1 MKCRASCQLCR
12 CEICRVMQ
20 PWLFCC
26 KWICFS
32 SLWSHIIRKCAGFL
46 FRKYKI
52 VSKNSPMVTHYVRSA
67 VFATSTCLMDQFLCR
82 NVSKN
87 KTLKTCR
94 LGVKSNLLLFF
105 FLYLQCFMSVSAG
118 SALNIQGEEQQDR
131 DSFVSFD
138 QSCMLLPSCLLIR
151 VVTLIMRSKL
161 SVSSLNQGTKW
172 HGHSLWMEENEATLI
187 PRVHLLGGWG

>member
-1 MKCRASCQLCR
+1 MKCRASCRLCR
-12 CEICRVMQ
+12 CEICRVMR
-20 PWLFCC
+20 PWLFCW

-32 SLWSHIIRKCAGFL
+32 SLWLHILRKCAGFL

-52 VSKNSPMVTHYVRSA
+52 VSKNSPMVTHYAKIA
-67 VFATSTCLMDQFLCR
+67 VSATSTCLMDQFLCR

-87 KTLKTCR
+87 KTIKTCR
-94 LGVKSNLLLFF
+94 LGFF
-105 FLYLQCFMSVSAG
+105 FFCTSSAFIHPLFANSRLQCFMSAG

-138 QSCMLLPSCLLIR
+138 QSCMLLPSCPLIR

-161 SVSSLNQGTKW
+161 SVSSLSQGTK
-172 HGHSLWMEENEATLI
+172 
-187 PRVHLLGGWG
+187 

>member
-12 CEICRVMQ
+12 CEIRRVMR

-26 KWICFS
+26 KRICFS
-32 SLWSHIIRKCAGFL
+32 SLWLHIIRKCAGFL

-52 VSKNSPMVTHYVRSA
+52 VSKNSPMVTHYAKSA
-67 VFATSTCLMDQFLCR
+67 VFATSTCLMDQFLCG

-87 KTLKTCR
+87 KTLETCR

-105 FLYLQCFMSVSAG
+105 FSFCTSSAFIHPLFANSHLQCFMSVSAG

-138 QSCMLLPSCLLIR
+138 QSCTLLPSCPLIR

-161 SVSSLNQGTKW
+161 SVSCLNQGTK
-172 HGHSLWMEENEATLI
+172 
-187 PRVHLLGGWG
+187 